1 MERSWYWKAGLIVA
15 VALLSVYALVPSVTY
30 FNLSPEQRNEPAV
43 FEAARPKW
51 APPRHL
57 NLGLD
62 LQGGIH
68 LVLGVEVDRAVKE
81 KAVRRAEELQS
92 MLERKDLKGMEVR
105 GDTETGY
112 VTVIAPNA
120 DLLAKARGQIT
131 DDYTDM
137 KVRGAEGNQFTLE
150 MKDDAVKYLKE
161 SAIEQSIKSIRNRV
175 DKWGVSEPTI
185 AKRGDN
191 NILVQLP
198 GYSNPEKAKELLG
211 RTAQLEF
218 KIVDDD
224 DAPAKALKDKLP
236 TGVTLEFDR
245 HEGPGGSEV
254 AGAYFRATD
263 RTGLTEFLGKNAP
276 TARTDADGS
285 IHQREWAIHKSDD
298 RLKKDVFYRTY
309 LLDKKA
315 GVTGEYLTDAR
326 VNFDQR
332 PGEGNRPYVSLS
344 FNKTGAELFGDLTT
358 KNTKKL
364 MAIVLDDTVESAP
377 IINEPI
383 TGGQCSIHL
392 GGLRPVN
399 EIMEEA
405 KSLVIVLNGGALPAP
420 VRILEERTVGAS
432 LGPEL
437 IRRGAISAI
446 VGLIAVLIFML
457 IYYRFSGFIADIAL
471 VLNGLVVLAVMAFLN
486 STLTL
491 PGIAGFVLTL
501 GMAVDANVLINERIR
516 EELKGGKSVAT
527 AISTGYDKVF
537 WTIFDGHVTALVA
550 GFVIRAYGSGPVRGF
565 ATTLIIG
572 LLASMFTSIVV
583 TRAITE
589 WFSSHGKLH
598 KAVTF

>member
-1 MERSWYWKAGLIVA
+1 MDRSWNWKAGFIVV
-15 VALLSVYALVPSVTY
+15 VAIASVYALVPSVTY
-30 FNLSPEQRNEPAV
+30 FSLPPDQRNEPAV

-68 LVLGVEVDRAVKE
+68 LVMGVEVERAVRE
-81 KAVRRAEELQS
+81 KAVRRAEELQAH
-92 MLERKDLKGMEVR
+92 LERKELKGLDVK
-105 GDTETGY
+105 GDTETGW
-112 VTVIAPNA
+112 VTVSAKDPE
-120 DLLAKARGQIT
+120 LVSKARSLIV
-131 DDYTDM
+131 DDYSDM
-137 KVRGAEGNQFTLE
+137 FVRGAVPGGFELS
-150 MKDDAVKYLKE
+150 MKDDAIKYLKE
-161 SAIEQSIKSIRNRV
+161 SAVDQAIKAIRNRV

-185 AKRGDN
+185 AKRGDT

-224 DAPAKALKDKLP
+224 DAPINALKDGLP
-236 TGVTLEFDR
+236 TTITLDYDR
-245 HEGPGGSEV
+245 HEGQGGAIV
-254 AGAYFRATD
+254 RTGFLRAGD
-263 RTGLTEFLGKNAP
+263 RTVLADFLAKNP
-276 TARTDADGS
+276 PSPRTDADGS
-285 IHQREWAIHKSDD
+285 LHHREWGIQRSED
-298 RLKKDVFYRTY
+298 RLKKEAVYRTF

-315 GVTGEYLTDAR
+315 GVTGEYVTDAR
-326 VNFDQR
+326 VVFDQR
-332 PGEGNRPYVSLS
+332 PGEGNRPQVQLT
-344 FNKTGAELFGDLTT
+344 FNKTGADLFGELTT
-358 KNTKKL
+358 KNTKRL

-383 TGGQCSIHL
+383 TGGICSIHL

-399 EIMEEA
+399 EVLSDA
-405 KSLVIVLNGGALPAP
+405 KDLALVLKSGALPAP
-420 VRILEERTVGAS
+420 VRILEERSVGAS

-437 IRRGAISAI
+437 IRRGALAALL
-446 VGLIAVLIFML
+446 GLAAVLVFML
-457 IYYRFSGFIADIAL
+457 AYYRFSGVVADVAL
-471 VLNGLVVLAVMAFLN
+471 VLNGLVVLAVMAFLD

-516 EELKGGKSVAT
+516 EELKSGKTIAAAVT
-527 AISTGYDKVF
+527 LGYDKVF

-550 GFVIRAYGSGPVRGF
+550 GFVIRSFGSGPVRGF

-583 TRAITE
+583 TRTIVE
-589 WFSSHGKLH
+589 WFVGHGKLH

>member
-1 MERSWYWKAGLIVA
+1 MERTWYWKAGFIVA
-15 VALLSVYALVPSVTY
+15 VAIASVYLLVPSYTY
-30 FNLSPEQRNEPAV
+30 FSLPPDQRNEPAV

-51 APPRHL
+51 APPKHL

-68 LVLGVEVDRAVKE
+68 LVMGVEVDRAVRE
-81 KAVRRAEELQS
+81 KAVRRAEELQAQ
-92 MLERKDLKGMEVR
+92 LERKDLKGLDVR
-105 GDTETGY
+105 GDSETGI
-112 VTVIAPNA
+112 VTVMTKDAA
-120 DLLAKARGQIT
+120 LLSKARSQIT
-131 DDYTDM
+131 DDYPDM
-137 KVRGAEGNQFTLE
+137 YVRGQEGDSFKLS
-150 MKDDAVKYLKE
+150 MKDDAVKLLKD
-161 SAIEQSIKSIRNRV
+161 SAVDQAIKAIRNRV

-185 AKRGDN
+185 AKRGDA

-224 DAPAKALKDKLP
+224 DAPVNALASKLP
-236 TGVTLEFDR
+236 AGVTIDFDR
-245 HEGPGGSEV
+245 HEGQGGAIV
-254 AGAYFRATD
+254 RYGFFKATD
-263 RTGLTEFLGKNAP
+263 RTVLSDFLGKNAP
-276 TARTDADGS
+276 PPRTDPDGT
-285 IHQREWAIHKSDD
+285 IHQREWGINKTEE
-298 RLKKDVFYRTY
+298 RLKKESYYRTF

-315 GVTGEYLTDAR
+315 GVTGEYVTDAR
-326 VNFDQR
+326 VVFDQR
-332 PGEGNRPYVSLS
+332 PGEGSRPQVQLT
-344 FNKTGAELFGDLTT
+344 FNKAGADLFGDLTT

-383 TGGQCSIHL
+383 TGGVCSIHL

-399 EIMEEA
+399 EVLSEA
-405 KSLVIVLNGGALPAP
+405 KDLSLVLKSGALPAP
-420 VRILEERTVGAS
+420 VRILEERSVGAS

-437 IRRGAISAI
+437 IRRGAISAL
-446 VGLIAVLIFML
+446 VGLLAVLVFML
-457 IYYRFSGFIADIAL
+457 LYYRFSGLIADVAL
-471 VLNGLVVLAVMAFLN
+471 VLNGLVVLAVMAFLD

-516 EELKGGKSVAT
+516 EELKGGKSVAN

-565 ATTLIIG
+565 ATTLIID

-583 TRAITE
+583 TRAIVD
-589 WFSSHGKLH
+589 WFAGHGRLH

>member
-30 FNLSPEQRNEPAV
+30 FNLAPDQRNEPAV

-68 LVLGVEVDRAVKE
+68 LVMGVEVDRAVKE

-120 DLLAKARGQIT
+120 DLLAKARTQVT

-137 KVRGAEGNQFTLE
+137 KVRGAEGNQFVLE
-150 MKDDAVKYLKE
+150 MKEEAVKILKE

-236 TGVTLEFDR
+236 AGVTLEFDR
-245 HEGPGGSEV
+245 HEGPGGAEV
-254 AGAYFRATD
+254 AGAYFKATD
-263 RTGLTEFLGKNAP
+263 RTVLADFLAKNAP
-276 TARTDADGS
+276 SHRTDADGS
-285 IHQREWAIHKSDD
+285 IHQREWAIHKSED
-298 RLKKDVFYRTY
+298 RLKKDTFYRTY

-344 FNKTGAELFGDLTT
+344 FNKAGADLFGDLTT

-457 IYYRFSGFIADIAL
+457 LYYRFSGFIADIAL

-516 EELKGGKSVAT
+516 EELKAGKSVSN

-589 WFSSHGKLH
+589 WFSNHGKLH